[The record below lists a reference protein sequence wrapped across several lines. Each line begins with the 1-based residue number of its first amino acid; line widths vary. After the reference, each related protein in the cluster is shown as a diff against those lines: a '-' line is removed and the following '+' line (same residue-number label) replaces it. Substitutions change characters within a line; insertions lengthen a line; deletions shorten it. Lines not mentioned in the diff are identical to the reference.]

1 MTETMSRYA
10 PYFVLATRMD
20 FLFACNLSSRASLWV
35 YAVLSSE
42 VSWCRSAAR
51 PLTWPIS

>member
-1 MTETMSRYA
+1 VSRYA
-10 PYFVLATRMD
+10 PYFVLATRID
-20 FLFACNLSSRASLWV
+20 FLFACNLSSSASLWV